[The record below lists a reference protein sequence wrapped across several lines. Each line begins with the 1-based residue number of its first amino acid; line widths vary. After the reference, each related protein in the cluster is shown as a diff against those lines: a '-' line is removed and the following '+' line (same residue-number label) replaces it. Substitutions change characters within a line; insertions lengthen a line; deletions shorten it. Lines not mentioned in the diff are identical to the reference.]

1 MILVERAKV
10 HAESMKKKEQ
20 RRLIMSRYYLAVDI
34 GASSGRHMLGYL
46 EDGKMHLEEIYR
58 FGNGMVNKDGKLLW
72 DTQRLFA
79 EIVNGMKACAEA
91 GKIPESMSVDTW
103 AVDYVLLD
111 GQDQVIGDTYGYRD
125 GRTRGCDAKV
135 YQRIR
140 EDELYARTGIQKQ
153 SFNTIYQL
161 MADKLKRPEVLGGA
175 RTFLMLPD
183 YFQFLL
189 TGRKVSEY
197 TNGTSTQ
204 LVSPATKQWDKELI
218 RLLGYP
224 EEMFLP
230 LQMPGTEV
238 GVLQES
244 VAKEVGFCCNVV
256 LCGSHDTASAVVA
269 MPKAEGNGLYI
280 SSGTWSLMG
289 VELDKADCSEV
300 SRKANFTN
308 EGGYDYRFRYLKNI
322 MGLWMIQSVRH
333 EMGDRYSFGQLCE
346 MAEKEKAFASLVDAN
361 DSCFLAPANMT
372 KEIQDFCMRT
382 GQKVPQT
389 PGEIAC
395 VIYQSLAQCYGKTV
409 QEIEANTG
417 RTYENI
423 HVIGGG
429 ANAAY
434 LNRLTAQATGR
445 TVYAGPGEATA
456 IGNIMAQMIRT
467 GEFTGLA
474 EAREC
479 VAESFEIQRYE

>member
-1 MILVERAKV
+1 
-10 HAESMKKKEQ
+10 
-20 RRLIMSRYYLAVDI
+20 MSRYYLAVDI

-280 SSGTWSLMG
+280 SSGTWSVMG